1 MSILEPEF
9 LKVEADEVW
18 VEKKPERGD
27 HIKVS
32 RGLYSHHGIYVSDD
46 EVIHFTGKDED
57 SIFDWSKPEV
67 IATDLDYF
75 LKGGVLEVKEYT
87 DDEFCDL
94 YPADDIVKY
103 ARACLG
109 DKGYNLVFNNCEHF
123 ANVCTLGRFRSNQ
136 VERVFGLGGDYD
148 MGLFGGIG
156 RALKSLFG
164 GNSSGGGSRS
174 TSSTMYEPDKV
185 KIAQIEADNKIKL
198 ANMEQDRVELI
209 KEAQL
214 EILEKDYY
222 CKIAF
227 EEAKARGFNSV
238 ANTIAL
244 MQDKLNEVAEKRL
257 KIIESCSFQVI
268 RDVENFY
275 AELGDKIE
283 KDNEEYTLVK
293 MPKLLSILEQYEE
306 DSPAYKLYHKRIEDD
321 MKSQLESYSMQ
332 IKGITERQ
340 NILIQ
345 GIISSKEKMIE
356 QTSNITKDLLEN
368 VLSKYDEKTMIETKN
383 NNLNQLEYKRKL
395 LESSEKSNA

>member
-1 MSILEPEF
+1 MDILEPEF
-9 LKVEADEVW
+9 LKIEADEIW
-18 VEKKPERGD
+18 IEKKPKRGD

-46 EVIHFTGKDED
+46 EIIHFTGKDED

-67 IATDLDYF
+67 IATNLDYF

-94 YPADDIVKY
+94 YSVDDIVRY

-136 VERVFGLGGDYD
+136 VERFLGLGGDYN
-148 MGLFGGIG
+148 MGLVGGIG
-156 RALKSLFG
+156 RAIKSFFG
-164 GNSSGGGSRS
+164 GKSSSGSRS
-174 TSSTMYEPDKV
+174 TTTYEPDKV
-185 KIAQIEADNKIKL
+185 KVTQIEADNKIKL
-198 ANMEQDRVELI
+198 ASMEQDRVELI

-222 CKIAF
+222 CKVAF

-238 ANTIAL
+238 ANTIVII
-244 MQDKLNEVAEKRL
+244 QDKLNEVTEKRL
-257 KIIESCSFQVI
+257 KIIESCSLQVI

-275 AELGDKIE
+275 IELGDKIE
-283 KDNEEYTLVK
+283 KDNQEYNEVK
-293 MPKLLSILEQYEE
+293 LPKLLSILEQYEK
-306 DSPAYKLYHKRIEDD
+306 DSPAYKLYYKRIEDD
-321 MKSQLESYSMQ
+321 MNSQLKSYDMQ
-332 IKGITERQ
+332 INGIIERQ

-345 GIISSKEKMIE
+345 GIVSSKEKMIE

-383 NNLNQLEYKRKL
+383 NNLNQLEYKRPL
-395 LESSEKSNA
+395 SESSEKSN